1 MTTITFNLR
10 LDLGWILQII
20 TNGTERCTNLHY
32 FNVDRDNAHSLH
44 RTFSAEELRRIEKYF
59 IGKSVTEIRAVLNH
73 IDETWHK
80 IEYELPGFFSRGEI
94 AWQELKNL
102 IYGQTEVRVPIEID
116 GSALATLLEV

>member
-10 LDLGWILQII
+10 LDLGWILQI
-20 TNGTERCTNLHY
+20 TTSETEGCTHLHY

-44 RTFSAEELRRIEKYF
+44 RTFSTEELRRIGKYF
-59 IGKSVTEIRAVLNH
+59 IGKSITEIRAILNH

-80 IEYELPGFFSRGEI
+80 IEYELPGFFSCGEI

-102 IYGQTEVRVPIEID
+102 IYGRTEVRIPIEID
-116 GSALATLLEV
+116 GSALAALLEV